1 MPDRYKREIE
11 EILKQAGGL
20 KGTRQGQKPRQSVWR
35 LILLYISRAV
45 GGKAW
50 SLRPSRIMLI
60 AVCLI
65 LAALL
70 FGRILAGI
78 GSPLAL
84 AGLLLFIVGYGL
96 FLVKPPNIEKRWRGQ
111 PLDDEGGAW
120 WDRFRRKLK

>member
-1 MPDRYKREIE
+1 MPERYQREIE
-11 EILKQAGGL
+11 DILKQAGGL
-20 KGTRQGQKPRQSVWR
+20 KRTRQGQKPRQSAWR
-35 LILLYISRAV
+35 LIWLYVSNAV

-50 SLRPSRIMLI
+50 SLRPSRIMFI

-78 GSPLAL
+78 GAPLAL

-96 FLVKPPNIEKRWRGQ
+96 FFVKPPKLEKHWRGQ
-111 PLDDEGGAW
+111 PLEDAGGGW
-120 WDRFRRKLK
+120 RDRFRRKLK